1 NKIMDFKKKLENL
14 PELQFYKDLDLDL
27 IISYRYRKEI
37 NKDTILFLHGFN
49 GNSKSWAYQFNFFKN
64 KSSVISIDAPGFGKS
79 DSSSIDMDV
88 IADVVVR
95 LLKSLK
101 ISKFHVVGHSMGG
114 MLAQILGSKYSN
126 NVGKL
131 VLSCTFKG
139 YNLPKNTPLME
150 PYQRRIKDR
159 ISMSDEEYGRK
170 RIREMLPK
178 RSEDEIFEF
187 LSVISGEISEG
198 SINSGGMAMQ
208 YLDTT
213 NYLPSII
220 NKCLII
226 LASEDVVVSKQKSEL
241 LIKDIPHANI
251 IELSNVG
258 HAPYCEDAISYN
270 NVLVKFLLK

>member
-1 NKIMDFKKKLENL
+1 MGFKKELKEL
-14 PELQFYKDLDLDL
+14 PKLQFYKDLDSDL

-79 DSSSIDMDV
+79 DPSSIDMDV

-150 PYQRRIKDR
+150 SYQRRIKDR

-241 LIKDIPHANI
+241 LIKDIPHASI

>member
-1 NKIMDFKKKLENL
+1 MGFKKELKDL
-14 PELQFYKDLDLDL
+14 PKLQFYKDLDLNL

-79 DSSSIDMDV
+79 DPSSIDMDV
-88 IADVVVR
+88 IVDVVVR

-241 LIKDIPHANI
+241 LIKDIPHASI

>member
-1 NKIMDFKKKLENL
+1 M
-14 PELQFYKDLDLDL
+14 

-79 DSSSIDMDV
+79 DPSSIDMDV
-88 IADVVVR
+88 IVDVVVR

-126 NVGKL
+126 NIGKL

-159 ISMSDEEYGRK
+159 IKMSDEEYGRK

-213 NYLPSII
+213 KYLPSII

-226 LASEDVVVSKQKSEL
+226 LASEDVVVSKQKSER
-241 LIKDIPHANI
+241 LIKDIPHASI
-251 IELSNVG
+251 IKLSNVG

>member
-1 NKIMDFKKKLENL
+1 MGFKKELKDL
-14 PELQFYKDLDLDL
+14 PKLQFYKDLDLDL

-79 DSSSIDMDV
+79 DPSSIDMDV

-139 YNLPKNTPLME
+139 YNLPKKTPLME

-241 LIKDIPHANI
+241 LIKDIPHASI

>member
-1 NKIMDFKKKLENL
+1 M
-14 PELQFYKDLDLDL
+14 

>member
-1 NKIMDFKKKLENL
+1 MGFKKKLKDL
-14 PELQFYKDLDLDL
+14 PKLQFYKDLDLDL

-79 DSSSIDMDV
+79 DPSSIDMDV
-88 IADVVVR
+88 IAGVVVR

-159 ISMSDEEYGRK
+159 INMSDEEYGRK
-170 RIREMLPK
+170 RIRDMLPK
-178 RSEDEIFEF
+178 RAEDEIFEF

-213 NYLPSII
+213 KYLPSII

-226 LASEDVVVSKQKSEL
+226 LASEDVVVSKQKSER
-241 LIKDIPHANI
+241 LIKDIPHAGI

>member
-1 NKIMDFKKKLENL
+1 MDFKKKLENL

-79 DSSSIDMDV
+79 DPSSIDMDV

-159 ISMSDEEYGRK
+159 INMSDEEYGRK

>member
-1 NKIMDFKKKLENL
+1 MGFKKELKDL
-14 PELQFYKDLDLDL
+14 PKLQFYKDLDLDL

-159 ISMSDEEYGRK
+159 INMSDEEYGRK

-178 RSEDEIFEF
+178 RAEDEIFEF

>member
-1 NKIMDFKKKLENL
+1 MGFKKELKDL
-14 PELQFYKDLDLDL
+14 PKLQFYKDLDLDL

-79 DSSSIDMDV
+79 DPSSIDMDV

-139 YNLPKNTPLME
+139 YNLPKNTPLIE

-159 ISMSDEEYGRK
+159 KNMSDDEYGRQ

-213 NYLPSII
+213 KYLPSII

-241 LIKDIPHANI
+241 LIKDMPHASI

-270 NVLVKFLLK
+270 NVLVKFLL

>member
-1 NKIMDFKKKLENL
+1 MGFKKKLKDL
-14 PELQFYKDLDLDL
+14 PKLQFYKDLDLDL

-79 DSSSIDMDV
+79 DPSSIDMDV
-88 IADVVVR
+88 IAGVVVR

-159 ISMSDEEYGRK
+159 INMSDEEYGRK

-213 NYLPSII
+213 KYLPSII

-241 LIKDIPHANI
+241 LIKDIPHASI

>member
-1 NKIMDFKKKLENL
+1 MGFKKELKDL
-14 PELQFYKDLDLDL
+14 PKLQFYKDLDLNL

-79 DSSSIDMDV
+79 DPSSIDMDV
-88 IADVVVR
+88 IVDVVVR

-150 PYQRRIKDR
+150 SYQRRIKDR

-241 LIKDIPHANI
+241 LIKDIPHASI

>member
-1 NKIMDFKKKLENL
+1 MGFKKELKDL
-14 PELQFYKDLDLDL
+14 PKLQFYKDLDLNL

-241 LIKDIPHANI
+241 LIKDIPHASI

>member
-1 NKIMDFKKKLENL
+1 MGFKKELKDL
-14 PELQFYKDLDLDL
+14 PKLQFYKDLDLDL

-79 DSSSIDMDV
+79 DPSSIDMDV

-159 ISMSDEEYGRK
+159 INMSDEEYGRK

>member
-1 NKIMDFKKKLENL
+1 MGFKKELKDL
-14 PELQFYKDLDLDL
+14 PKLQFYKDLDLDL

-79 DSSSIDMDV
+79 DPSSIDMDV
-88 IADVVVR
+88 IAGVVVR

-159 ISMSDEEYGRK
+159 INMSDEEYGRK

-198 SINSGGMAMQ
+198 SINSGGTAMQ

-213 NYLPSII
+213 KYLPSII

-241 LIKDIPHANI
+241 LIKDIPHASI

>member
-1 NKIMDFKKKLENL
+1 MGFRKELKDL
-14 PELQFYKDLDLDL
+14 PKLQFYKDLDLDL
-27 IISYRYRKEI
+27 IISYSYRKEI

-79 DSSSIDMDV
+79 DPSSIDMDV
-88 IADVVVR
+88 IVDVVVR

-226 LASEDVVVSKQKSEL
+226 LASEDVVVSKQKSER
-241 LIKDIPHANI
+241 LIKDIPHASI
-251 IELSNVG
+251 IKLSNVG

>member
-1 NKIMDFKKKLENL
+1 MGFKKELKDL
-14 PELQFYKDLDLDL
+14 PKLQFYKDLDLNL

>member
-1 NKIMDFKKKLENL
+1 MGFRKELKDL
-14 PELQFYKDLDLDL
+14 PKLQFYKDLDLDL

-79 DSSSIDMDV
+79 DPSSIDMDV

-126 NVGKL
+126 NIGKL

-159 ISMSDEEYGRK
+159 KNMSDDEYGRK
-170 RIREMLPK
+170 RVREMLPK

>member
-1 NKIMDFKKKLENL
+1 MGFKKELKDL
-14 PELQFYKDLDLDL
+14 PKLQFYKDLDLNL

-79 DSSSIDMDV
+79 DPSSIDMDV

-139 YNLPKNTPLME
+139 YNLPKNSPLME

-159 ISMSDEEYGRK
+159 KNMSDDEYGRK

-187 LSVISGEISEG
+187 LSVISGEITEG

>member
-1 NKIMDFKKKLENL
+1 MGFKKELKDL
-14 PELQFYKDLDLDL
+14 PKLQFYKDLDLNL

-79 DSSSIDMDV
+79 DPSSIDMDV

-159 ISMSDEEYGRK
+159 KNMSDDEYGRK

-241 LIKDIPHANI
+241 LIKEIPHANI

>member
-1 NKIMDFKKKLENL
+1 MGFKKELKDL
-14 PELQFYKDLDLDL
+14 PKLQFYKDLDLNL

-79 DSSSIDMDV
+79 DPSSIDMDV

-126 NVGKL
+126 NIGKL

-241 LIKDIPHANI
+241 LIKDIPHASI

>member
-1 NKIMDFKKKLENL
+1 
-14 PELQFYKDLDLDL
+14 
-27 IISYRYRKEI
+27 
-37 NKDTILFLHGFN
+37 
-49 GNSKSWAYQFNFFKN
+49 
-64 KSSVISIDAPGFGKS
+64 
-79 DSSSIDMDV
+79 
-88 IADVVVR
+88 
-95 LLKSLK
+95 
-101 ISKFHVVGHSMGG
+101 
-114 MLAQILGSKYSN
+114 LAQILGSKYSN

-139 YNLPKNTPLME
+139 YNLPKKTPLME

-213 NYLPSII
+213 KYLPSII

-241 LIKDIPHANI
+241 LIKDIPHASI

>member
-1 NKIMDFKKKLENL
+1 MGFKKKLKDL
-14 PELQFYKDLDLDL
+14 PKLQFYKDLHLDL

-79 DSSSIDMDV
+79 DPSSIDMDV

-95 LLKSLK
+95 LLKSLN

-126 NVGKL
+126 YISKL

-139 YNLPKNTPLME
+139 YNLPKNTPLIE

-159 ISMSDEEYGRK
+159 KNMSDDEYGRQ

-187 LSVISGEISEG
+187 LSVISGEISQG
-198 SINSGGMAMQ
+198 SIKSGGMAMQ

-213 NYLPSII
+213 KYLPSIK
-220 NKCLII
+220 NQCLII

-241 LIKDIPHANI
+241 LIKDIPHASI

-270 NVLVKFLLK
+270 NVLVKFLL

>member
-1 NKIMDFKKKLENL
+1 MGFKKELKDL
-14 PELQFYKDLDLDL
+14 PKLQFYKDLDLDL

-49 GNSKSWAYQFNFFKN
+49 GNSKSWTYQFNFFKN

-79 DSSSIDMDV
+79 DPSSIDMDV

-126 NVGKL
+126 NIGKL

-159 ISMSDEEYGRK
+159 ISMSDEEYGRQ

-178 RSEDEIFEF
+178 RAEDEIFEF

-226 LASEDVVVSKQKSEL
+226 LASEDVVVSKQKSER
-241 LIKDIPHANI
+241 LIKDIPHASI
-251 IELSNVG
+251 IKLSNVG

>member
-1 NKIMDFKKKLENL
+1 MGFKKELKDL
-14 PELQFYKDLDLDL
+14 PKLQFYKDLDLNL

-37 NKDTILFLHGFN
+37 NKATILFLHGFN

-79 DSSSIDMDV
+79 DPSSIDMDV
-88 IADVVVR
+88 IVDVVVR

-159 ISMSDEEYGRK
+159 KNMSDDEYGRK

-241 LIKDIPHANI
+241 LIKDIPHASI

>member
-1 NKIMDFKKKLENL
+1 MGFKKELKDL
-14 PELQFYKDLDLDL
+14 PKLQFYKDLDLDL

-79 DSSSIDMDV
+79 DPSSIDMDV

-95 LLKSLK
+95 LLKSLN

-159 ISMSDEEYGRK
+159 INMSDEEYGRK
-170 RIREMLPK
+170 RIRDMLPK
-178 RSEDEIFEF
+178 RAEDEIFEF

-213 NYLPSII
+213 KYLPSII

-226 LASEDVVVSKQKSEL
+226 LASKDVVVSKQKSEL
-241 LIKDIPHANI
+241 LIKDIPHASI

-258 HAPYCEDAISYN
+258 HAPYCEDAVSYN

>member
-1 NKIMDFKKKLENL
+1 MGFKKELKEL
-14 PELQFYKDLDLDL
+14 PKLQFYKDLDLDL

-241 LIKDIPHANI
+241 LIKDIPHASI

>member
-1 NKIMDFKKKLENL
+1 MGFKKELKDL
-14 PELQFYKDLDLDL
+14 PKLQFYKDLDLDL

-79 DSSSIDMDV
+79 DPSSIDMDV

-126 NVGKL
+126 NIGKL

-159 ISMSDEEYGRK
+159 INMSDEEYGRK

-241 LIKDIPHANI
+241 LIKDIPHASI

>member
-1 NKIMDFKKKLENL
+1 MGFKKELKDL
-14 PELQFYKDLDLDL
+14 PKLQFYKDLDLNL

-79 DSSSIDMDV
+79 DPSSIDMDV

-159 ISMSDEEYGRK
+159 INMSDDEYGRK

-241 LIKDIPHANI
+241 LIKDIPHASI

>member
-1 NKIMDFKKKLENL
+1 MGFKKELKDL
-14 PELQFYKDLDLDL
+14 PKLQFYKDLDLNL

-79 DSSSIDMDV
+79 DPSSIDMDV

-126 NVGKL
+126 NIGKL

-159 ISMSDEEYGRK
+159 INMSDEEYGRK

-241 LIKDIPHANI
+241 LIKDIPHASI

>member
-1 NKIMDFKKKLENL
+1 MGFKKELKEL
-14 PELQFYKDLDLDL
+14 PKLQFYKDLDLDL
-27 IISYRYRKEI
+27 IISFRYRKEI

-79 DSSSIDMDV
+79 DPSSIDMDV

-159 ISMSDEEYGRK
+159 KNMSDDEYGRK

-241 LIKDIPHANI
+241 LIKDIPHASI

>member
-1 NKIMDFKKKLENL
+1 MGFKKELKDL
-14 PELQFYKDLDLDL
+14 PKLQFYKDLDLDL

-79 DSSSIDMDV
+79 DPSSIDMDV